1 MQVDEERK
9 GAAAADLDVGGYE
22 DDSDDER
29 EIKEQEEGAKDIHL
43 NLNEAAGGA
52 QGATSLLVCQS
63 SPAQCLAKIMYGAHW
78 AEIGEATTTKTSTKG
93 EVAAADKGPKTVL
106 KLYSLSSG
114 ALTVIFALPEDKL
127 STDMINP
134 IVGQIFG

>member
-43 NLNEAAGGA
+43 NLNEAAGA
-52 QGATSLLVCQS
+52 ASGATSLVVCQS
-63 SPAQCLAKIMYGAHW
+63 SPAQCLAKIMYGANW
-78 AEIGEATTTKTSTKG
+78 NEIGEATSTKTSTKG

-106 KLYSLSSG
+106 KLYALSG
-114 ALTVIFALPEDKL
+114 ASTVLFALPEDKL

-134 IVGQIFG
+134 IVGQVFG